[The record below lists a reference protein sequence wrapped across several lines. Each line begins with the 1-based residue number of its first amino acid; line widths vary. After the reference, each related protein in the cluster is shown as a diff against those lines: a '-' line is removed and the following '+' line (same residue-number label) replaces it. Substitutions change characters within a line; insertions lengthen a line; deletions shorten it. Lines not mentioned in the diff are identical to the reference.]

1 MVGAVHAPCEKVLS
15 VRAPRRP
22 VLAALVVAASLSITG
37 CASSTASGS
46 VLDAVKIEGS
56 DPAAA
61 PTVAISKKPLKATAS
76 VSKVLKEGDGA
87 AVTKDDMA
95 SVNALIV
102 NGTSGNTVD
111 STWDTKTPVGIDLS
125 HEALF
130 PALRTQLPGK
140 KVGSRVLIVA
150 PPKDV
155 FGTEGNSAAGLKG
168 TDTVVMVLDIL
179 GATKPLAEAKGE
191 AVAPVE
197 GQPTVE
203 YKGPKEPSVVTMPA
217 GAAAPTSLIVQPLIA
232 GTGAELT
239 QGQTVRVNYTGVL
252 WKDGSV
258 FDSSSTRDPGY
269 FEFQL
274 GGGNVISAWDNGLKG
289 QKVGSRVMLIVPPA
303 DGYGATGSP
312 PKIAGDDTLV
322 FVVDILAAY

>member
-1 MVGAVHAPCEKVLS
+1 M
-15 VRAPRRP
+15 
-22 VLAALVVAASLSITG
+22 
-37 CASSTASGS
+37 
-46 VLDAVKIEGS
+46 
-56 DPAAA
+56 
-61 PTVAISKKPLKATAS
+61 
-76 VSKVLKEGDGA
+76 
-87 AVTKDDMA
+87 
-95 SVNALIV
+95 
-102 NGTSGNTVD
+102 
-111 STWDTKTPVGIDLS
+111 
-125 HEALF
+125 
-130 PALRTQLPGK
+130 
-140 KVGSRVLIVA
+140 A

-217 GAAAPTSLIVQPLIA
+217 GAAAPTSLVVQPLIA